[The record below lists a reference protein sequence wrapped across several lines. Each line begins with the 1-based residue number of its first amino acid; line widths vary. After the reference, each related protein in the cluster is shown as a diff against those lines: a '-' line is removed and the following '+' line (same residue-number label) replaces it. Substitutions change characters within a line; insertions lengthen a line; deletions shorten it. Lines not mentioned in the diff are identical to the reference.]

1 FEPNRPSG
9 ASPEPPVGFEPTTA
23 RLRIECST
31 PELRWRGANG
41 AEGSRTPDLCS
52 AIAALYQL
60 SYGPG
65 KSLSVLR
72 YPLSVPATYYLNGRY
87 KTRTCDLHDV
97 NVAL

>member
-1 FEPNRPSG
+1 MLYQLSYSRREPL
-9 ASPEPPVGFEPTTA
+9 VGIEPTTA

-31 PELRWRGANG
+31 PELRWRGASG

-60 SYGPG
+60 SY
-65 KSLSVLR
+65 S
-72 YPLSVPATYYLNGRY
+72 PAAYQHGRDR
-87 KTRTCDLHDV
+87 TRTCDLHDV